1 MSDINQTKAKIE
13 ALHRKLSTISG
24 EVSRAKTDL
33 ESNKSLSKMII
44 ALGEQNLL
52 IAEQNAQLDR
62 NMKGAK

>member
-1 MSDINQTKAKIE
+1 MSDINQLKAKID
-13 ALHRKLSTISG
+13 AIHRKLSTISG

-62 NMKGAK
+62 NMKGVK

>member
-1 MSDINQTKAKIE
+1 MSDIQQTKVKIE
-13 ALHRKLSTISG
+13 ALHRKLSTISS

-62 NMKGAK
+62 NMRGIR